1 MPDVNQTI
9 TDFYRVAQ
17 DRDFARDFQF
27 RVLNIQAGDASSVA
41 FDEDDLV
48 YIKTATLPGRT
59 INNQTVPYMGLTFK
73 VPGSVTYNQSDAW
86 NVEFYCDQNSRIRQL
101 MEQYTFDI
109 FDDSTSTGNYNTP
122 NATQLI
128 DLVQLDTQ
136 LEEVAIYQLVGAFP
150 TTVGDL
156 SYTIAEGSGN
166 TVSLPVTFAYQYWRK
181 LSP

>member
-1 MPDVNQTI
+1 
-9 TDFYRVAQ
+9 
-17 DRDFARDFQF
+17 
-27 RVLNIQAGDASSVA
+27 
-41 FDEDDLV
+41 
-48 YIKTATLPGRT
+48 
-59 INNQTVPYMGLTFK
+59 MGLTFK